1 MEQRIRELYNES
13 ILNNALSYYNIEK
26 NGCRL
31 LDGFESYVYQIEMNN
46 EQFILKI
53 SHSIRRDM
61 TLPWHFFIHYPIIV
75 KAMSRSR
82 MVIYF

>member
-31 LDGFESYVYQIEMNN
+31 LDGFESYVYQIEKNN
-46 EQFILKI
+46 EQL
-53 SHSIRRDM
+53 
-61 TLPWHFFIHYPIIV
+61 LCL
-75 KAMSRSR
+75 
-82 MVIYF
+82 